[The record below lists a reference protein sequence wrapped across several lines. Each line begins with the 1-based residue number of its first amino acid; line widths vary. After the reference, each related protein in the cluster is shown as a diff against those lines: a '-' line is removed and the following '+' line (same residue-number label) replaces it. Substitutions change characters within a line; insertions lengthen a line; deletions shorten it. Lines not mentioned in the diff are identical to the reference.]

1 MKICEVRDLDGP
13 NIFMLRPAI
22 KLEVAAPDG
31 DIRVS
36 RDALAFAVPGEVGT
50 SDETTEPVDAERLFT
65 LLSECVNVIHDR
77 CGQPRPEIATKRME
91 EVHHYAV
98 AFSWE
103 HRRFAARAG
112 ALALQI
118 VLGDVTDVDAEFDAL
133 KDILASPAEPDD
145 APEMI
150 TNVKRRIP
158 IIAITGTNGKT
169 TTSRLIASVLRNS
182 GHRVGLTSSSGV
194 YIDKELV
201 LPGDYTGPSGAQR
214 VFAEADVDIAVLE
227 TARGGILL
235 RGLGYEQNDVSVV
248 TNVSADHLGLH
259 GVLTVEGL
267 AEVKSLVVKVTKPDG
282 FAVLNA
288 DDPLVFA
295 MRHDLRARPFLVTRR
310 PVVPEI
316 QQHIESG
323 GWAMTIDNGQIH
335 WWHDGETDVL
345 SDLNDVP
352 ITFGGRAP
360 HMVENALCGA
370 AACLGIGMHIDQVR
384 AGLASFRPS
393 PTDNRGRLNVYQY
406 NGATLII
413 DFAHNEAGLRQLLSF
428 AGHFRKAPG
437 KLIAVVGTAGDRDDG
452 VFRAIG
458 EIAATEADR
467 VIMKDSTKY
476 LRGREPGDMLALMAA
491 GVHRVQ
497 SPVGTETAPGEREA
511 ALRAFSQAVEGDVV
525 AVMCIE
531 DYDFLLDW
539 LEQHGHAVS

>member
-1 MKICEVRDLDGP
+1 MKFCEVRDLDGP

-22 KLEVAAPDG
+22 KLEIAAPDG

-36 RDALAFAVPGEVGT
+36 RDALAFAVPGEV
-50 SDETTEPVDAERLFT
+50 SSTENTRDSVDAERLFT

-77 CGQPRPEIATKRME
+77 CEQGRPEMATKRME
-91 EVHHYAV
+91 EVDHYAL

-103 HRRFAARAG
+103 HRRFAVGAG
-112 ALALQI
+112 KLALRI
-118 VLGDVTDVDAEFDAL
+118 VLGEATDVDAELGAL
-133 KDILASPAEPDD
+133 KDILANSAEPDD

-150 TNVKRRIP
+150 TNARRRIP

-169 TTSRLIASVLRNS
+169 TTSRLIASIFRHA

-288 DDPLVFA
+288 DDRRVFA
-295 MRHDLRARPFLVTRR
+295 MRHELRARPFLVTRH
-310 PVVPEI
+310 PVTPEI
-316 QQHIESG
+316 QRHIDNG
-323 GWAMTIDNGQIH
+323 GWTLTIDNGQIR
-335 WWHDGETDVL
+335 WWHDGENEVL

-352 ITFGGRAP
+352 LTFGGRAP

-384 AGLASFRPS
+384 AGLTVFRPS

-428 AGHFRKAPG
+428 AGHFRKDPG
-437 KLIAVVGTAGDRDDG
+437 RLIAVVGTAGDRDDG

-458 EIAATEADR
+458 EIAATEADL
-467 VIMKDSTKY
+467 VVMKDSTKY
-476 LRGREPGDMLALMAA
+476 LRGREPGDMLALMAEGVRRAEGQA
-491 GVHRVQ
+491 G
-497 SPVGTETAPGEREA
+497 SETAPGERDA
-511 ALRAFSQAVEGDVV
+511 ALNAFAQAGDGDVV

-531 DYDFLLDW
+531 DYDFLLEW
-539 LEQHGHAVS
+539 LEEHGHAVS